1 MDSVLVIEDNKTI
14 ASHIMRRIEE
24 ELHLSAHL
32 AMSKAEAEI
41 LLENKTFFIALA
53 DLTLPDATGTTI
65 IKLLENAPFPTIV
78 FTASHD
84 EALRKE
90 ILESKVMDYILKD
103 TSSALDYALRLV
115 QLKYL
120 NSKNSV
126 LIVDDSKVSRMF
138 IRNTLQRLRIKVIEA
153 SDGKEALSLI
163 LMHPDIKLVITDKE
177 MPNMNGIEL
186 VEKIRTKRGL
196 NDLGIIGVSSSEEDD
211 VTMQFLKAGAN
222 DFIKKPIT
230 SEELFVRVVANIEML
245 DYIKIAKESSI
256 RDYLTGLHNRMYLF
270 DTGEKIFQNAKRKH
284 LGLVVAMIDVD
295 HFKVVNDT
303 YGHYA
308 GDKALKYL
316 AEILLKQLRSADI
329 IARYGGEEFC
339 IIMNST
345 SIENAMIVLEKI
357 RVTVESTI
365 MVSKDISFNI
375 TISIGINTQL
385 ESTLELTID
394 RADKA
399 LYQAKENGRNQILSY

>member
-1 MDSVLVIEDNKTI
+1 MDSVLVVEDNKTI
-14 ASHIMRRIEE
+14 ALHIMHRIEE

-32 AMSKAEAEI
+32 AVSKAETEV
-41 LLENKTFFIALA
+41 LLKKETFFIALA
-53 DLTLPDATGTTI
+53 DLTLPDATGTSI
-65 IKLLENAPFPTIV
+65 IRLLEDAPFPTIV

-84 EALRKE
+84 DVLRDE
-90 ILESKVMDYILKD
+90 ILKSKVMDYILKD

-120 NSKNSV
+120 NSKSSV
-126 LIVDDSKVSRMF
+126 LIVDDSKISRMF
-138 IRNTLQRLRIKVIEA
+138 IKNTVERLRMKVLEA

-163 LMHPDIKLVITDKE
+163 SMHPEIKLVITDKE
-177 MPNMNGIEL
+177 MPNVDGIKL

-196 NDLGIIGVSSSEEDD
+196 NDLAIIGISSSNEND

-230 SEELFVRVVANIEML
+230 PEELFVRVVTNIEML

-270 DTGEKIFQNAKRKH
+270 DTGEKLFQNAKRKH

-295 HFKVVNDT
+295 HFKVVNDK

-308 GDKALKYL
+308 GDQALKRL
-316 AEILLKQLRSADI
+316 AEILLKQMRSADI
-329 IARYGGEEFC
+329 VARYGGEEFC

-345 SIENAMIVLEKI
+345 NFENARIVLEKI
-357 RVTVESTI
+357 RQSVESTTI
-365 MVSKDISFNI
+365 VSKEIRFNM

-399 LYQAKENGRNQILSY
+399 LYIAKENGRNQVSSY